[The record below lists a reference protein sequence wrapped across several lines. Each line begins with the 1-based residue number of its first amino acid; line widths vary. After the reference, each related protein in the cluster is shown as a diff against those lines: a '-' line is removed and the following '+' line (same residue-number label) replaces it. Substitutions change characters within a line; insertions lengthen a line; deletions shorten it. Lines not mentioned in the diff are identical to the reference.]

1 MICRFSKAP
10 FVALALCC
18 LASGCEQSN
27 RPATYPVR
35 GTIAYR
41 GKPVAVASVAFL
53 APGAP
58 RLAVGTTDDAGNFSL
73 TTYEPDDGAVLGTH
87 VVTVHK
93 LTMQAGPSYDVP
105 SDGKIDP
112 AAIERAMQ
120 EAALRIEA
128 AEKSG
133 SELPARYANHNTSD
147 LRLEVVE
154 GENEFII
161 ELKN

>member
-1 MICRFSKAP
+1 MISRFP
-10 FVALALCC
+10 VVAIVVLAICC
-18 LASGCEQSN
+18 VTPGCEQSN

-35 GTIAYR
+35 GAISYR
-41 GKPVAVASVAFL
+41 GKPVAGASVAFL

-73 TTYEPDDGAVLGTH
+73 TTYESDDGAVLGTH

-128 AEKSG
+128 AEKGG

-154 GENEFII
+154 GENEFKI